1 MAFKVTNWVPDDIEL
16 LAAIGRIAVLHG
28 HLEYCLR
35 MTIKSLTGVEVGES
49 LRETE
54 LKGFKRLRCRI
65 EKEARPGDGDK
76 AAELL
81 KIVDRSRAATDR
93 RNELLHGFW
102 CKRDGVPAVRIER
115 GEKPRASDL

>member
-1 MAFKVTNWVPDDIEL
+1 MVARHESAPPSPAESRHAGPVRDHRTNPSSDPR
-16 LAAIGRIAVLHG
+16 LA
-28 HLEYCLR
+28 
-35 MTIKSLTGVEVGES
+35 SQEVGES

-81 KIVDRSRAATDR
+81 KFVDRSRAATDR